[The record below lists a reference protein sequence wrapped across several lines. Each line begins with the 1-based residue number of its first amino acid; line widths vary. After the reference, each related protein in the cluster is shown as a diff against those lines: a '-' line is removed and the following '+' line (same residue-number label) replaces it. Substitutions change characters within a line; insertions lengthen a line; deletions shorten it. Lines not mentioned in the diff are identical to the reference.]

1 MYPQILPEVFLFRY
15 KLVVNRYIFHDENL
29 LNSQM
34 SVDLHQHLVWHIVH
48 LGGGDI
54 LLDSVDQVID
64 TELFC
69 QGEKMGEILL
79 GVDTFQAEVVIID
92 EVDEEA
98 GGADS
103 DTRKI
108 DDDIV

>member
-1 MYPQILPEVFLFRY
+1 MFRH
-15 KLVVNRYIFHDENL
+15 KLVMSRDVTHGENL
-29 LNSQM
+29 INCQM
-34 SVDLHQHLVWHIVH
+34 SVDLHQDLVWHVIH
-48 LGGGDI
+48 LGGSNV
-54 LLDSVDQVID
+54 LFDSVDQVLD

-69 QGEKMGEILL
+69 QREKMREILL
-79 GVDTFQAEVVIID
+79 GVDTFQAEVVIVD

-108 DDDIV
+108 DDNIFYGLEK